1 MSTAVPGRVA
11 IPRSAWRT
19 GALTAAATFVFVM
32 DSGLLSI
39 SFPRLAEAFE
49 HADRATL
56 SWTSTGFS
64 VVMAAVMA
72 FAGSVAD
79 RIGRKPVY
87 IAGLLGYAV
96 GGGLSAIAPNVG
108 VLIAARLLVGAG
120 SAFFVTAGLAISLV
134 AFPPERRAT
143 AIGLWGI
150 AGSAGA
156 IVAPTVGAAVLDSIS
171 WRWAFG
177 GLAIIAAL
185 AAVAGTAL
193 PADPPSREAGGPPDP
208 LGVVLGAGGVALVVL
223 AIARS
228 QAWGWLGWK
237 TLGSIGVGL
246 ALFAVV
252 ARRSMSHPRPLIPP
266 ALARHRP
273 YLMLTL
279 TAIIQQIG
287 FFSYFFSLPLVL
299 TGAWQWSSLEAGYA
313 MAVSMAISALV
324 VFPCA
329 RWAERHG
336 YNVMIQVGAALV
348 IVSCIWWIITM
359 STSPNIGWALAPGL
373 VVMGVGSSIT
383 GNFVSSSALSHVP
396 AAYMGQGNALHQ
408 MCRRIGG
415 GIGVALTIA
424 LIGESR
430 EPGPLLHGGQRVWL
444 LLIVVHVLMGTTFA
458 LGRVRS
464 R

>member
-1 MSTAVPGRVA
+1 
-11 IPRSAWRT
+11 
-19 GALTAAATFVFVM
+19 M

-39 SFPRLAEAFE
+39 AFPSLAADFSN
-49 HADRATL
+49 ADRATL

-64 VVMAAVMA
+64 VIMAAVMA

-79 RIGRKPVY
+79 RVGRKPVY
-87 IAGLLGYAV
+87 IAGLFAYAV
-96 GGGLSAIAPNVG
+96 GGALSAIAPNVG
-108 VLIAARLLVGAG
+108 ILIAARLLVGAG

-134 AFPPERRAT
+134 AFPPQRRAT

-156 IVAPTVGAAVLDSIS
+156 IVAPTAGAAVLDSIS

-185 AAVAGTAL
+185 AAVAGFRL
-193 PADPPSREAGGPPDP
+193 DADPPSREMSGPPDP
-208 LGVVLGAGGVALVVL
+208 LGVVLGSGGVALVVL

-228 QAWGWLGWK
+228 QAWGWLSRE
-237 TLGSIGVGL
+237 TLGSMAVGL
-246 ALFAVV
+246 VLFTIV
-252 ARRSMSHPRPLIPP
+252 ARRSMRHPRPLVPP
-266 ALARHRP
+266 ALARHRQ
-273 YLMLTL
+273 YLLLTL
-279 TAIIQQIG
+279 AAIIQQVG

-299 TGAWQWSSLEAGYA
+299 TGAWGWSTVEAGWA
-313 MAVSMAISALV
+313 MAASMFISALV

-336 YNVMIQVGAALV
+336 YNAMIQVGAAMV
-348 IVSCIWWIITM
+348 IAACAWWIITF
-359 STSPNIGWALAPGL
+359 STSPNVGWALAPGI
-373 VVMGVGSSIT
+373 VVLGIGSSIT

-396 AAYMGQGNALHQ
+396 PAYMGQGNALHQ

-430 EPGPLLHGGQRVWL
+430 DAEPLLHGGQRVWT
-444 LLIVVHVLMGTTFA
+444 LLIVVHVLMAATFA
-458 LGRVRS
+458 MGQVRS